1 MPTIKFPT
9 IDLSTIVSTVKLPFD
24 VPFQLPTID
33 LPSISL
39 PTVDLPKIELDV
51 DVPDAEQV
59 IEWFRDAVFAGTG
72 LVALTAERVADL
84 QKQFVDLVK
93 TQLKR

>member
-1 MPTIKFPT
+1 MPTIDFPT
-9 IDLSTIVSTVKLPFD
+9 IDLSKVKLPFD
-24 VPFQLPTID
+24 LPFQLPTID
-33 LPSISL
+33 LPSINV
-39 PTVDLPKIELDV
+39 PNVDLPKVGLDV
-51 DVPDAEQV
+51 DVPDADQI

-93 TQLKR
+93 TQLKN